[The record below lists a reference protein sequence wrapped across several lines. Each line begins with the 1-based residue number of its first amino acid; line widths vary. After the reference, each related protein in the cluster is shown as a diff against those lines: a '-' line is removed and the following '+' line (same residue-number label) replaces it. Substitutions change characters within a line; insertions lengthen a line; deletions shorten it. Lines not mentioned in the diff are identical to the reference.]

1 MEKFGVIDL
10 GSNSVR
16 LNIVQV
22 YDNGAYN
29 LLDQAKVMVRL
40 SENLQGDHRLKTE
53 PMERTIH
60 AVKLFQKLLNT
71 YEVKSVNAVATAAVR
86 MASNGP
92 EFLERVKRETGVE
105 FHIISGQEEAYYDY
119 LGAVNTI
126 DLDNYVMIDIGGGST
141 EIAWVENRKLKESVS
156 LPFGSVILTEA
167 YMTHEHRSDGLR
179 QAEVV
184 VLEAMKKLSW
194 LKKAKGYPIVG
205 MGGVVRTLGK
215 MDKQKKK
222 YPAISLHNY
231 QLSRKETLQL
241 IKKLA
246 ESTPHEISQLPGAN
260 KERAD
265 ILGPGVIPLKVLMEL
280 IDSEQ
285 FIVSGNGLRD
295 GLFFETYFGSKGQ
308 PQVLENVLDHS
319 LANVMRRYQI
329 DNAHS
334 RHVALLSLKLFD
346 DMREWHDFTPLE
358 RKVLY
363 VGGMLH
369 DIGMHIEYYNHHR
382 HGFYLTLNSRVY
394 GLNNEETILAAFMV
408 AMHRESK
415 FKEDLNLYKQIVDKS
430 RLERLKKLS
439 LFLRMAE
446 KLDRSESQVVRNIK
460 VDAEGSCF
468 KLALLSEDDTELERL
483 SAEQLSK
490 EFKEFYGKSLEIESF
505 IRR

>member
-1 MEKFGVIDL
+1 MERFGVIDL

-40 SENLQGDHRLKTE
+40 SENLQGDHKLKAE

-71 YEVKSVNAVATAAVR
+71 YEVKAVNAVATAAVR
-86 MASNGP
+86 MATNGQ

-105 FHIISGQEEAYYDY
+105 FHVISGQEEAYYDY

-126 DLDNYVMIDIGGGST
+126 DLNNYVMIDIGGGST
-141 EIAWVENRKLKESVS
+141 EIGWVENRQLKESVS

-167 YMTHEHRSDGLR
+167 FMSQESRAEGLR
-179 QAEVV
+179 QAENFVV
-184 VLEAMKKLSW
+184 EAMKKLNW
-194 LKKAKGYPIVG
+194 LKKAKGYPVVG

-231 QLSRKETLQL
+231 QLSLKETQQL

-246 ESTPHEISQLPGAN
+246 DSSPQEIGQLPGAS

-295 GLFFETYFGSKGQ
+295 GLFFETYFGSKAQ
-308 PQVLENVLDHS
+308 PLVLENVLEHS
-319 LANVMRRYQI
+319 LVNVMRRYQI

-346 DMREWHDFTPLE
+346 DMKSWHDFTALE
-358 RKVLY
+358 RKILY

-415 FKEDLNLYKQIVDKS
+415 FKEDLNLYKQVVDKS

-460 VDAEGSCF
+460 VDVEGAAF

-490 EFKEFYGKSLEIESF
+490 EFKDFYGKSLEIESF
-505 IRR
+505 VRR